1 MVNGNRGQVSGDP
14 GSGYLDGGSRLD
26 REKAGQSQIHL
37 FQFIE
42 LFITQNSPFPALRA
56 PFPWS
61 EAEYPKGIG
70 EGLGMGLLIDY
81 RMQKSQG
88 FTLRLP

>member
-1 MVNGNRGQVSGDP
+1 M
-14 GSGYLDGGSRLD
+14 
-26 REKAGQSQIHL
+26 QIHL

-88 FTLRLP
+88 FTLRLPCPRNNH